1 MRKMAKVIKALHDNI
16 KCGPE
21 YECTCCDQLWY
32 RSSVRKCVANK
43 YPKCSEMLLKVE
55 ERTLVVTDILL
66 QEPDMTENV
75 EKIITFAPG
84 EGNKP
89 LGIVMDL

>member
-1 MRKMAKVIKALHDNI
+1 MAKVIEAFHDNI
-16 KCGPE
+16 KFGSE
-21 YECTCCDQLWY
+21 YESTCCDQLWY
-32 RSSVRKCVANK
+32 RSSVRKCEANK
-43 YPKCSEMLLKVE
+43 YLKCSEMLLKVE
-55 ERTLVVTDILL
+55 ERTSGVTDTLL

-89 LGIVMDL
+89 SGIFMDL